1 MGNGINAAWPRMKIQ
16 LWPHASG
23 LPSCPRTW
31 AAPHLSSTETGATK
45 APVLDIGSR
54 RLMLLTG
61 APSRISRGRQECFV
75 SPGSGRRLL
84 VLVTL
89 LLTSLTEGQAPSEGS
104 SAFIFGSCCLILICL
119 LQISTVFILCPCF

>member
-1 MGNGINAAWPRMKIQ
+1 
-16 LWPHASG
+16 
-23 LPSCPRTW
+23 
-31 AAPHLSSTETGATK
+31 
-45 APVLDIGSR
+45 
-54 RLMLLTG
+54 MLLTG